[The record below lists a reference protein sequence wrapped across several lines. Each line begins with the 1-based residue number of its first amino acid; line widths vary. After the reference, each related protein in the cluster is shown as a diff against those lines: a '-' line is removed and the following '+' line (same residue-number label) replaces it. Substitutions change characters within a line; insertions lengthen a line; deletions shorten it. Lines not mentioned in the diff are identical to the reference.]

1 MNRAVSW
8 TLVRYLGLQFLASV
22 GMVLASFLVIVF
34 LFDFIEMLRRFG
46 DKAGVGAGAVLVMSM
61 LKLPSLIEET
71 IPFATLF
78 GATWSFARLSR
89 SSELVVARAAGL
101 SVWQFLGPSLAIGLL
116 GGALLVMVYNPLAAA
131 MIRAEESQEGRYSQ
145 SRPNILNISQNGLW
159 LRQMN
164 ANGPAILNAQ
174 KVSEQGAS
182 LEGVQIIALDNR
194 DRFQGLVRAQ
204 SAKLMPGF
212 WELTGGEARWLGRE
226 NAPERIDRFATQL
239 TRSQIEDSFA
249 SPKTMSFWELRR
261 FIELA
266 EQAGFGAAP
275 HKLHFY
281 SMVARPFLLCAMILL
296 AATFALRVQRGRGL
310 GLLVVGAVASGFLL
324 YFAGSLTRA
333 LGISGIV
340 PITLAAWAPAAT
352 ATLFGVAFLLHLED
366 G

>member
-1 MNRAVSW
+1 
-8 TLVRYLGLQFLASV
+8 
-22 GMVLASFLVIVF
+22 
-34 LFDFIEMLRRFG
+34 
-46 DKAGVGAGAVLVMSM
+46 
-61 LKLPSLIEET
+61 
-71 IPFATLF
+71 
-78 GATWSFARLSR
+78 
-89 SSELVVARAAGL
+89 
-101 SVWQFLGPSLAIGLL
+101 
-116 GGALLVMVYNPLAAA
+116 MVYNPIAAA
-131 MIRAEESQEGRYSQ
+131 MIRAEESQEARYSH

-164 ANGPAILNAQ
+164 ADGPAILNAQ

-182 LEGVQIIALDNR
+182 LEGVQIIALDGR

-204 SAKLMPGF
+204 SARLMPGH
-212 WELTGGEARWLGRE
+212 WKLTGGEARWLGRE
-226 NAPERIDRFATQL
+226 NAPEKIERFATQL

-266 EQAGFGAAP
+266 GQAGFGAAP
-275 HKLHFY
+275 HRLHFY
-281 SMVARPFLLCAMILL
+281 TMVARPFLLCAMILL

-310 GLLVVGAVASGFLL
+310 GFLVVGAVASGFLL